1 MNRGSNSGCPE
12 INGISFMRL
21 SVLTI
26 HYIFKDPLRHDS
38 KKNLTVHSKK
48 KLVLYIPKS
57 DFFWL
62 VIIGEQILVLYST
75 KSWRFSGS
83 SPVLWHN

>member
-38 KKNLTVHSKK
+38 KKKLTVHSKK
-48 KLVLYIPKS
+48 NWCYISLK
-57 DFFWL
+57 
-62 VIIGEQILVLYST
+62 VIFLARNHWGTTFGAV
-75 KSWRFSGS
+75 
-83 SPVLWHN
+83 